1 MRPLALCLALLAS
14 LLAGAVPARAEWRRA
29 VSNHFVIY
37 SEASDADLRAVAE
50 RLERFDGL
58 LRRLTPVPAGN
69 APSRLT
75 IYMPRSV
82 TAIEQL
88 LGRRG
93 VGGFY
98 AADATGTFAVAP
110 RLSVSDNFAA
120 DVVLFHEY
128 MHHFML
134 QHFSGSYPP
143 WFVEGYAELF
153 SNARFERDGS
163 IVIGSFAD
171 HRGLAL
177 RASPPPLRHLMFRGT
192 RAVDP
197 GLYYA
202 HAWALTHYLL
212 ISDERPG
219 QLHRYV
225 GLIAAGR
232 PPESAAEE
240 AFGGVDALERDYRRY
255 RGAARIP
262 TLLIRFDQAPEPGP
276 VAIESL
282 GRGEESLLW
291 QQVEYRTRP
300 EEGALRN
307 LVRRVRARAAE
318 ARDDPATL
326 QLLAD
331 VEALAGNLAE
341 ATRAID
347 ALLALQPE
355 APRALLR
362 KGLIEIALLE
372 RDRVADRARWVAAR
386 GWLRRANLAGPDD
399 PFALFEYFRA
409 FEREGIR
416 PPPPAVTALERAFEL
431 VPQSFELRQRF
442 ARELILA
449 RRFRQ
454 AANILAPVAYSA
466 HGGARGAAAARVIDA
481 IRALPDG
488 AEPPPQALA
497 PVPEPEPRRH

>member
-1 MRPLALCLALLAS
+1 VRPLALCVALLAS

-37 SEASDADLRAVAE
+37 SEASDEDLRTVAA

-69 APSRLT
+69 AVSRLT
-75 IYMPRSV
+75 VYMPRSV
-82 TAIEQL
+82 AAIEQL

-98 AADATGTFAVAP
+98 SADSTGTFAVAP
-110 RLSVSDNFAA
+110 RLSISDDFEA

-134 QHFSGSYPP
+134 QHFSTAYPP
-143 WFVEGYAELF
+143 WFIEGYAELF
-153 SNARFERDGS
+153 ANARFERDGS

-171 HRGLAL
+171 HRGMAL
-177 RASPPPLRHLMFRGT
+177 RAPPPPLRDLLFRGT

-202 HAWALTHYLL
+202 NAWALTHYLL
-212 ISDERPG
+212 ISDERTG
-219 QLHRYV
+219 QLNRYV
-225 GLIAAGR
+225 GLVAAGR
-232 PPESAAEE
+232 APESAAEE
-240 AFGGVDALERDYRRY
+240 AFGGIDALERDFRRY
-255 RGAARIP
+255 RRAPRIP

-276 VAIESL
+276 IAIESL
-282 GRGEESLLW
+282 GRGEENLLW
-291 QQVEYRTRP
+291 QLVEYRTGVRG
-300 EEGALRN
+300 GALQN
-307 LVRRVRARAAE
+307 LVRRVRARAA
-318 ARDDPATL
+318 ATPDDPATL
-326 QLLAD
+326 QLLSD

-341 ATRAID
+341 ATRAVD
-347 ALLALQPE
+347 ALLALQPS

-362 KGLIEIALLE
+362 KGLIEIELLE
-372 RDRVADRARWVAAR
+372 RGRVADRPRWVAAR

-399 PFALFEYFRA
+399 PFALFQYFRA
-409 FEREGIR
+409 FEREGMR
-416 PPPPAVTALERAFEL
+416 PPPPAVAALERAFEL

-442 ARELILA
+442 ARELIRA
-449 RRFRQ
+449 RRFRE
-454 AANILAPVAYSA
+454 AANVLAPVAYSA
-466 HGGARGAAAARVIDA
+466 HGGARGAAAARIIDA

-488 AEPPPQALA
+488 AEPPPLALA
-497 PVPEPEPRRH
+497 PVPEPESR